1 MMANGMRFSFGCVVE
16 YAVVV
21 ARRTSFAICDWST
34 ASCDC
39 FNIASAVLTS
49 CLLCVFS
56 FLYFCSAPGISTFFF
71 GLDDVKWR
79 RGRKTIQQSRCQF
92 FYIDEVHSTKNKKQ
106 KHKQGEEYRLCHSS
120 VVCRTG
126 SLSDQKKTPR
136 RKEWHVDTHCRTAC
150 YCCWCCVSVFVMRKQ
165 HKNIRFQTEQL
176 NWKFLVDTNLFGTTW
191 NISNISLT
199 LSYLCPSLG
208 LFAIASFA
216 YECVCVCMHIYFVF
230 HRRRRRF

>member
-79 RGRKTIQQSRCQF
+79 RGRKTIQQSRCHF

-126 SLSDQKKTPR
+126 SLSDQKKNPPSKGMTCGHTLQNCMLLLLMLCQCVCYAQATQEYTFPN
-136 RKEWHVDTHCRTAC
+136 RTTQLKILGR
-150 YCCWCCVSVFVMRKQ
+150 YES
-165 HKNIRFQTEQL
+165 IRHHL
-176 NWKFLVDTNLFGTTW
+176 KYIKY
-191 NISNISLT
+191 ISNPILSL
-199 LSYLCPSLG
+199 S
-208 LFAIASFA
+208 
-216 YECVCVCMHIYFVF
+216 
-230 HRRRRRF
+230 